1 MYAMVIDQ
9 DPLHFE
15 VRLFAVLL
23 MFKFDESILKAV
35 ACPFIADNF
44 AGYDLA
50 ESTENQ
56 LQIFI

>member
-1 MYAMVIDQ
+1 MVIDQ
-9 DPLHFE
+9 HSLHFE

-23 MFKFDESILKAV
+23 LFKFDEGILKAV
-35 ACPFIADNF
+35 ACSFIADNF

-56 LQIFI
+56 FQIFI